1 MVIATLP
8 KLLSVFKR
16 VGGKASTHEKR
27 SFRQPGQGRLWG
39 SIGYLLSN
47 LEAATMNILV
57 HKKAIVGWISSGYCT
72 SFFRDKGL
80 LNIYNFLPVNL
91 STKRWIDED
100 NEPVCVCV
108 CQLIVISVPVS
119 AVNTC
124 LCMSSKNRQ
133 GSSAL
138 WDHKNIVFLFSVME
152 MPSEIEGRASPSP
165 RPLLS
170 YQNPEIIKK

>member
-16 VGGKASTHEKR
+16 VGGKASTREKR

-57 HKKAIVGWISSGYCT
+57 HKKAIVRWIASGYCT

-100 NEPVCVCV
+100 NEPVCVC
-108 CQLIVISVPVS
+108 QLIVISVPVS

-138 WDHKNIVFLFSVME
+138 WDHTNTQTLFSFSRSWKCQVRWKV
-152 MPSEIEGRASPSP
+152 GP
-165 RPLLS
+165 RPLHGHYCLTKTLKS
-170 YQNPEIIKK
+170 

>member
-16 VGGKASTHEKR
+16 VGGKASTREKR
-27 SFRQPGQGRLWG
+27 SFRQQGQGRLWG

-57 HKKAIVGWISSGYCT
+57 HKKAIVGWIASGYCT

-100 NEPVCVCV
+100 NEPVCVC
-108 CQLIVISVPVS
+108 QLIVISVPVS

-124 LCMSSKNRQ
+124 LCISSKNRQ

-138 WDHKNIVFLFSVME
+138 WDHTNTQTLFSFSQSWKCQVRWKVG
-152 MPSEIEGRASPSP
+152 PH
-165 RPLLS
+165 PLHSHYCLTKTLKS
-170 YQNPEIIKK
+170 